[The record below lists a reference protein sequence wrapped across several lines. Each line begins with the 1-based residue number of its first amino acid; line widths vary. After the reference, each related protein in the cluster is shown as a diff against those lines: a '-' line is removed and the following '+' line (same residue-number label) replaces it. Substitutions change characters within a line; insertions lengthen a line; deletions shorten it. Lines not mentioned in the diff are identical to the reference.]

1 MKRALVI
8 VESPAKART
17 IEKFLGRGYRVTASL
32 GHVRDLPKSELGVD
46 VEGGFTPHYITI
58 RGKGEVVRQ
67 LRSDARKAE
76 RVFLATDPDREG
88 EAISWHLA
96 HLLSIP
102 PGESCRVAFN
112 EITRDAVRRA
122 FQSPRPIDQRLVDA
136 QQARRVLDRLVGY
149 KLSPLLW
156 RKVRRGLSAG
166 RVQSVAV
173 RLVCDREEEIDAFQ
187 AREYWTIDVLLRAE
201 AEGRPFRA
209 RYRGTAEG
217 RVEPASEAEA
227 LSVAEELEG
236 ATFSVAQVRRR
247 ERRRQPPPPFI
258 TSTLQQE
265 AARKLGF
272 SVTRT
277 MRVAQELYEGVE
289 VRGEGS
295 LGLVTYIRT
304 DSTRVSDQALEEA
317 RRYVTARFGADFAE
331 PRRRGRK
338 AATHAQEAHEAIRP
352 TYVARTPEDLR
363 PSLSRDQYLLYRL
376 IWERFLASQ
385 MAACV
390 LDTVTAE
397 IEAGRHRLRAT
408 GSTVKFPG
416 FTVLYE
422 EGRDEDEAAGPGN
435 GGARADGEAGGGD
448 GRAERG
454 AAGGRP
460 AEDEGEGE
468 EGEPLPPL
476 APGQE
481 LTLVG
486 INPEQHFTQPPPR
499 YSEAMLVRELEQRGI
514 GRPSTYA
521 PIISTIQERGYVV
534 KEEGRFRPTELG
546 KAVNALLRQHFPDV
560 VDVEFTAAME
570 DRLDAVEEGREDWR
584 AVVGGFYDGFART
597 LERVEAEVER
607 VRVPDEAADRDCP
620 SCGRPMVIKVGRYG
634 RFLSCSGF
642 PECRQ
647 TLPFQQRVEARCP
660 RCGAQLAAKR
670 SRRGRVFYG
679 CTAYPVCDFTVWS
692 RPAGNCPRCGH
703 VLVEKGGRRERRLV
717 CAAEECG
724 YRAEVGEAA
733 PALSPRR

>member
-17 IEKFLGRGYRVTASL
+17 IEKFLGRGYRVAASL

-46 VEGGFTPHYITI
+46 VEAGFTPHYITI
-58 RGKGEVVRQ
+58 RGKGEVVRR

-76 RVFLATDPDREG
+76 RVLLATDPDREG

-96 HLLSIP
+96 HLLEIP
-102 PGESCRVAFN
+102 ADQSCRVAFN

-122 FQSPRPIDQRLVDA
+122 FQNPRPIDLRLVDA

-173 RLVCDREEEIDAFQ
+173 RLVCDREEEIEAFRS
-187 AREYWTIDVLLRAE
+187 REYWTIDALLRAE
-201 AEGRPFRA
+201 PEGRPFRA
-209 RYRGTAEG
+209 RYWGTAAG
-217 RVEPASEAEA
+217 KAEPADEAQA
-227 LSVAEELEG
+227 RAVAEELRNARFTVGEI
-236 ATFSVAQVRRR
+236 RRR

-317 RRYVTARFGADFAE
+317 QRFITARFGADFAE

-338 AATHAQEAHEAIRP
+338 ATAHAQEAHEAIRP

-363 PSLSRDQYLLYRL
+363 PSLSRDQHLLYRL
-376 IWERFLASQ
+376 IWERFVASQ
-385 MAACV
+385 MASCV
-390 LDTVTAE
+390 LDVVTAE

-408 GSTVKFPG
+408 GSTVRFPG

-422 EGRDEDEAAGPGN
+422 EGRDEDEAAG
-435 GGARADGEAGGGD
+435 GGG
-448 GRAERG
+448 GRARRGEEEGGEGAEGDG
-454 AAGGRP
+454 AAGERP
-460 AEDEGEGE
+460 SEDEREGE
-468 EGEPLPPL
+468 AGEPLPPL
-476 APGQE
+476 VTGQE
-481 LTLVG
+481 LILAEVK
-486 INPEQHFTQPPPR
+486 PEQHFTQPPPR
-499 YSEAMLVRELEQRGI
+499 FSEAMLVRELERRGI

-534 KEEGRFRPTELG
+534 KEDGRFRPTELG

-560 VDVEFTAAME
+560 VDVEFTAALE
-570 DRLDAVEEGREDWR
+570 DKLDAVEEGREDWR
-584 AVVGGFYDGFART
+584 AVVGGFYEGFART
-597 LERVEAEVER
+597 LERVEAEVGR
-607 VRVPDEAADRDCP
+607 VQVPDEAADRECP
-620 SCGRPMVIKVGRYG
+620 ACGRPMVIKVGRYG

-647 TLPFQQRVEARCP
+647 TLPFQQKVAARCP

-670 SRRGRVFYG
+670 SRRGRIFYG
-679 CTAYPVCDFTVWS
+679 CTAYPACDFTTWS
-692 RPAGNCPRCGH
+692 RPAGNCPRCGN
-703 VLVEKGGRRERRLV
+703 VLVEKGGRRARHLV
-717 CAAEECG
+717 CAAEGCG

-733 PALSPRR
+733 PALSP